1 MSYVDEKT
9 FYGREKLPSNL
20 EFVIPR
26 LEELKKIVNIAKK
39 ALSEE
44 NAKHESIGSF
54 LGKIYAKQPLFI
66 VYLGGPHRY
75 AAYNSDNN
83 TLVYSLNDYF
93 YGYEL
98 RISRLPQKQDRLQY
112 ILEKELYPVLKI

>member
-54 LGKIYAKQPLFI
+54 LGKIYAKQQENAKPESIDSFWARYMQNSLCLLFI
-66 VYLGGPHRY
+66 
-75 AAYNSDNN
+75 
-83 TLVYSLNDYF
+83 
-93 YGYEL
+93 
-98 RISRLPQKQDRLQY
+98 
-112 ILEKELYPVLKI
+112 